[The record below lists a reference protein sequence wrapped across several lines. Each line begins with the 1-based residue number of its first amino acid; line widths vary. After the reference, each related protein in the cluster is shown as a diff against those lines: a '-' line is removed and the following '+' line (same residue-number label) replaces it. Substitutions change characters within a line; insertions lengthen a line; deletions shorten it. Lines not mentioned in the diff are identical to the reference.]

1 MYSSAWIKHPSGH
14 KRTFWSTESRYP
26 YGNHARTDFVEVD
39 MSHGGDGA
47 VGLAQTVSF
56 LRLHNLPPSEHP
68 KLYKDLVLIR
78 WLSPSSLSTSRD
90 KSNRP
95 LCDYPLSS
103 NHALWEWSRT
113 PRLRRP
119 YNKRGFRRL
128 VNRQGIW
135 NHVPQ
140 FAGLRNDCI
149 TAESHAYFDVIEY
162 DSIIRHANVAR
173 DPTTGHMLQTIQ
185 IL

>member
-1 MYSSAWIKHPSGH
+1 MYCSAWIKHPSGH
-14 KRTFWSTESRYP
+14 KRSFWSTESRYP
-26 YGNHARTDFVEVD
+26 YGHHARTDFVEVD
-39 MSHGGDGA
+39 MSNGA

-56 LRLHNLPPSEHP
+56 LRLNKLPPEVP
-68 KLYKDLVLIR
+68 KVRKDLVLIR
-78 WLSPSSLSTSRD
+78 WLSPSSLSTARD
-90 KSNRP
+90 KHNRP
-95 LCDYPLSS
+95 LCGHPLSS

-113 PRLRRP
+113 PRLRRC
-119 YNKRGFRRL
+119 YNTRGFRRL

-140 FAGLRNDCI
+140 FRGARDDCMA
-149 TAESHAYFDVIEY
+149 AESHAYYDVIEY
-162 DSIIRHANVAR
+162 DSIIRHANVAP

>member
-1 MYSSAWIKHPSGH
+1 MYCSSWIKHPSGH

-26 YGNHARTDFVEVD
+26 YGEHARTDFVEVD
-39 MSHGGDGA
+39 MSGGA

-56 LRLHNLPPSEHP
+56 LRLQNLPPDVP
-68 KLYKDLVLIR
+68 KLQKDLVLIR

-90 KSNRP
+90 TSNRP

-113 PRLRRP
+113 PRIRRP
-119 YNKRGFRRL
+119 YNRRGFRRL
-128 VNRQGIW
+128 LNRQGIW
-135 NHVPQ
+135 NHVTMSQ
-140 FAGLRNDCI
+140 GRRNDCI

-162 DSIIRHANVAR
+162 NSIVRHANVAR